1 MEFKKGSTY
10 TRNEIHMLYFGK
22 PVPKTGTGDWTTGYV
37 RVKNELIILQNNKCR
52 SLWNL
57 KDETLRKL
65 IVDQLFRKYV
75 SDDEASFSREL
86 YMSVDQIKCM
96 SRNGMY
102 IGSHGY
108 NHYWLN
114 ALPAEKQ
121 EQEIDKSLQFLSSVD
136 APTDD

>member
-1 MEFKKGSTY
+1 M
-10 TRNEIHMLYFGK
+10 NDI
-22 PVPKTGTGDWTTGYV
+22 
-37 RVKNELIILQNNKCR
+37 
-52 SLWNL
+52 
-57 KDETLRKL
+57 
-65 IVDQLFRKYV
+65 RKYV

-136 APTDD
+136 APTDDWMMAYPYGAFLMPNGYNYQYFKVLHNIYINSYFIIFI